1 MTQRV
6 FSELSRPCK
15 RFFAH
20 LAAVQAF
27 AGMDP
32 LVNLEDSQLGETFV
46 TMLAGVGS
54 FASVCAEMQLEHVDP
69 GETALIDV
77 AKMRTFL
84 RVPVNYV
91 ASLILQNHARSAG
104 TCAARPAYGASD
116 EPPML
121 HWS

>member
-1 MTQRV
+1 
-6 FSELSRPCK
+6 
-15 RFFAH
+15 